1 MLEDQNVLIYFFFKK
16 WSDILGLLSERFN
29 PVLFSAYKS
38 SSEGGISTQV
48 TIRFD
53 STYINIGEHYH
64 TEDGIFIAPV
74 SGIYMFHWT
83 IATGGSPFSTQLMVG
98 GTVKAS
104 NLVPFPGGT
113 DSGSAMVIISV
124 QKEEHVWIQIYGSNK
139 HVYGGSSSFGSNQ
152 STFSGILLQKT

>member
-1 MLEDQNVLIYFFFKK
+1 MIV
-16 WSDILGLLSERFN
+16 GLLSERFN

-38 SSEGGISTQV
+38 SSEGSISTKV

-53 STYINIGEHYH
+53 STYINIGDHYH

-74 SGIYMFHWT
+74 SGTYMFHWT
-83 IATGGSPFSTQLMVG
+83 IATGGSAFSTQLMVG

-104 NLVPFPGGT
+104 NLVPYPGGQ
-113 DSGSAMVIISV
+113 DSSSAMVIINV
-124 QKEEHVWIQIYGSNK
+124 QKEDHVWIQIYGSTE
-139 HVYGGSSSFGSNQ
+139 HVYGGSSSIGNYYQ